1 MPGESEL
8 VLACWQPHYNPMT
21 KELVADHFA
30 CRHCPESN
38 RSVRKKG
45 NGYTNLKTHLIDK
58 HKKHWMDSA
67 RQILTGEAWGP
78 IDLMFGATDKAKQ
91 IHAERVIDDMLGD
104 QTLVNDESDGE
115 KEDDE
120 YDDE

>member
-1 MPGESEL
+1 
-8 VLACWQPHYNPMT
+8 
-21 KELVADHFA
+21 
-30 CRHCPESN
+30 
-38 RSVRKKG
+38 
-45 NGYTNLKTHLIDK
+45 
-58 HKKHWMDSA
+58 MDSA
-67 RQILTGEAWGP
+67 RQILTGEARGP
-78 IDLMFGATDKAKQ
+78 IDPMFGATDKAKQ